1 MDASTAAA
9 AALAVA
15 LEDSRAAALRQV
27 LLERERVAMSNEDV
41 RSWVAQHVF
50 TQSVQPPRATIPLT
64 WAAAYEVR
72 HENFLH
78 AQSVLEEVRAAN
90 REGDA
95 EHIEEILADELGS
108 SEYENEVEELA
119 CVLCRRQ
126 SRDMYE
132 MASRGRWEGL
142 APNERLVCGECF
154 LLH

>member
-1 MDASTAAA
+1 MDASAVAA

-15 LEDSRAAALRQV
+15 LKDSRAAALRQV

-72 HENFLH
+72 HENFVH
-78 AQSVLEEVRAAN
+78 VQSVLQEVRAAN

-95 EHIEEILADELGS
+95 EHIEEILADELAS
-108 SEYENEVEELA
+108 SDEAKELT

-132 MASRGRWEGL
+132 MASLGRWEGL

-154 LLH
+154 LLQ

>member
-1 MDASTAAA
+1 MAA

-15 LEDSRAAALRQV
+15 LEDSRAAALREV
-27 LLERERVAMSNEDV
+27 LLDRERAAMSNEDV

-72 HENFLH
+72 HENFVH
-78 AQSVLEEVRAAN
+78 VQSVLQEVRAAN

-95 EHIEEILADELGS
+95 EHIEEILADELAS
-108 SEYENEVEELA
+108 SDEAEELT

-132 MASRGRWEGL
+132 MASLGRWEGL

-154 LLH
+154 LLQ

>member
-1 MDASTAAA
+1 MDASTVAA

-72 HENFLH
+72 HENFVH
-78 AQSVLEEVRAAN
+78 VQSVLQEVRAAN

-95 EHIEEILADELGS
+95 EHIEEILADELAS
-108 SEYENEVEELA
+108 SDEAEELT

-132 MASRGRWEGL
+132 MASLGRWEGL

-154 LLH
+154 LLQ